1 MFHTSKWGFLRFS
14 ELEMKFQVFY
24 RTDVQSSVFVWYF
37 VGSPLYTAP
46 EVIKGEDFSKSSD
59 LWSLG
64 CLLYEMF
71 SGCKFVYF
79 FDICDNENL
88 LCDPSLNSCLFFKEV
103 EKDIFKKGNKNFL
116 KNTLNMLKKNN
127 LSSNQLK

>member
-1 MFHTSKWGFLRFS
+1 M
-14 ELEMKFQVFY
+14 FY
-24 RTDVQSSVFVWYF
+24 RINVQLSVFVWYF

-46 EVIKGEDFSKSSD
+46 EVIKGGDFSKSSD

-79 FDICDNENL
+79 FNIYDNENL
-88 LCDPSLNSCLFFKEV
+88 LCDPILNSCLLFREV
-103 EKDIFKKGNKNFL
+103 QTDIFKRAFKNFL
-116 KNTLNMLKKNN
+116 KIH
-127 LSSNQLK
+127 